1 MAKAWKIRGLD
12 PSKVV
17 KESLPKILL
26 TRFSEM
32 MSYEKGTLE
41 GKDIEYLHDMRVS
54 SRRLQAAMKIFRPV
68 FPTKQ
73 YKKVYTQLR
82 MLIRMLG
89 EVRHYDVFINKLE
102 RYRDTLLDR
111 DKLSLDLLIIK
122 QNSIRS
128 QKRKILN
135 LYLKQ
140 LNRTGFGEK
149 FRSLATDL

>member
-41 GKDIEYLHDMRVS
+41 GEDIEYLHDMRVS

-68 FPTKQ
+68 FPLKQ
-73 YKKVYTQLR
+73 YKKVYAQLR

-89 EVRHYDVFINKLE
+89 EVRHFDVFINKLE
-102 RYRDTLLDR
+102 KYRDTLSDHY
-111 DKLSLDLLIIK
+111 KLSLDLLIIK

-128 QKRKILN
+128 QKRKTLI

-140 LNRTGFGEK
+140 LNRKGFSDK
-149 FRSLATDL
+149 FRSLVANL